1 MECNK
6 LGMQS
11 CVHFNEMEK
20 NRRLEA
26 AIDGNWELMVT
37 EALEEQ
43 EQYCTSCDS
52 FEPIPDY
59 S

>member
-6 LGMQS
+6 LGLGS
-11 CVHFNEMEK
+11 CPHLNEMVK
-20 NRRLEA
+20 NRMLEA
-26 AIDGNWELMVT
+26 ALDGNWELMVT
-37 EALEEQ
+37 EAVEEQ
-43 EQYCTSCDS
+43 EQFCTSCDS